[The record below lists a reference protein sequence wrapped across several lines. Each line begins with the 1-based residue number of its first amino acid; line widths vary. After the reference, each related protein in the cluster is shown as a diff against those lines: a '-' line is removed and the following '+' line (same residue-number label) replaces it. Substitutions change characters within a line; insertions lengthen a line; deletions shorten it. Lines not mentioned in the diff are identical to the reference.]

1 MRRAEGAAAAG
12 VTRLLS
18 GIGPSARISLRRKC
32 RFAHRAVLLFPTGL
46 DHAIAD
52 FADQGLD
59 VAAPIPSVLV
69 RRRLCARYGLT
80 HEACDV
86 SVTRFRTPS
95 TGVEVE
101 VFLFPRIS
109 PALEQGIIDAERTF
123 GFEDHVAVEV
133 HTPDERTLERLMTIL
148 QRDTGLVFEGGGH
161 NPHEGAAGS
170 TMLYFVGQTAALTR
184 RARFERFELYCRG
197 DFSTLVERHP
207 VDHNA
212 VDRVYS
218 DWVGADPRHLPS
230 TARKPTLKSAKRRPD
245 ADHDDAEG
253 GCAPA

>member
-1 MRRAEGAAAAG
+1 MFSALDSHDTHRLLLAVRRAEGAAAAG

-123 GFEDHVAVEV
+123 GFEDHLAVEV

-161 NPHEGAAGS
+161 NP
-170 TMLYFVGQTAALTR
+170 
-184 RARFERFELYCRG
+184 RG

-245 ADHDDAEG
+245 ADHGEAEG